1 MAMSKVDKA
10 EQTLE
15 EGADEQSVEAVDLEE
30 LKRALG
36 GVAESSPT
44 RIAVRDAAA
53 SQRVRASQDDNN
65 PWIC

>member
-1 MAMSKVDKA
+1 MSKVDKA

-15 EGADEQSVEAVDLEE
+15 EGAEEQEAVETVDLEE